1 MNKHNLL
8 AIYILFAFFGAVNLA
23 LAVTEQNQAVVL
35 SLSDGFSQEFG
46 RIPDEINISSIQQSF
61 HETTGDDAFLGSST
75 SPSKA
80 KIRVQKTMVVVVTA
94 YSSTPDQTDSTPNIM
109 ANGKHVYDGAIAAN
123 FLPFGTKVKFPKL
136 FGDKIFVVEDRMH
149 ERFSDRADIWM
160 ETRQAAINFGLRRV
174 LIEIVG

>member
-23 LAVTEQNQAVVL
+23 LAVTEQNQVVVL

-46 RIPDEINISSIQQSF
+46 RIPDKLNTNNVQKNF
-61 HETTGDDAFLGSST
+61 HETTGDDAFLGSNASQN
-75 SPSKA
+75 KA
-80 KIRVQKTMVVVVTA
+80 KTRIQKTMVVVVTA

-136 FGDKIFVVEDRMH
+136 FGDKIFIVEDRMH

-174 LIEIVG
+174 VIEIVG